1 VKTYVIGDIHG
12 RHHALK
18 EVLLLSDFDFEKDK
32 LITLGDICD
41 GGRETKKCFD
51 LLLQIRNRVDVVGNH
66 DLWFLD
72 WILGGIEKP
81 LWTHQGGFNTLESYD
96 FDRNNV
102 PRTHIEL
109 IQNAK
114 PYYIDKKNN
123 IFVHGGFKPIV
134 PIQNQTTEFIIWDRT
149 LIQYA
154 RDHKIKKYKHVFVG
168 HTSTQMIK
176 SNVTTPITMH
186 NLTMCDCGGGYMG
199 RLAMVNVDT
208 LEYFVSGTQVPRYEP
223 DDEYEPDY
231 SDGSDDTEEF
241 AWGKELEKPNIKDPN
256 W

>member
-1 VKTYVIGDIHG
+1 MKTYVIGDIHG

-123 IFVHGGFKPIV
+123 IFVHGGFNPIV